1 MRRLPHAYKD
11 ITAGNGETQYWYK
24 EYVSDHRI
32 NRSVLWY
39 EMYAVRPGAKFS

>member
-24 EYVSDHRI
+24 GMSPTVGLTGLCYDT
-32 NRSVLWY
+32 
-39 EMYAVRPGAKFS
+39 KCTQ